1 MNIAIFWAFWLLY
14 VIAQA
19 QNSIKSSSN
28 GLNGWAGFNA
38 WLRAQAVNL
47 TTRVAFSAVFEGFI
61 VNLATTKI
69 SATGLAITSHAVAGV
84 AGYAANAFLY
94 QIFGYLPWLR
104 VEIGELAPPQI
115 EAPGQKP

>member
-28 GLNGWAGFNA
+28 ALSGWPGFKA
-38 WLRAQAVNL
+38 WLSAHAVNL
-47 TTRVAFSAVFEGFI
+47 TTRLAFSAVFEGFI
-61 VNLATTKI
+61 VNLATQKI
-69 SATGLAITSHAVAGV
+69 SGTGMAITSHAVAGC

-104 VEIGELAPPQI
+104 VEISELSPP
-115 EAPGQKP
+115 KPDKADPKP